1 MLKNPPQ
8 LTAVL
13 TLLHLSLYRHGVGLT
28 GDEDLFSY
36 RLTSSLDDSW
46 VNALTLSSFT
56 PVQPVALAVFTW
68 PSSMHQCLA
77 IDLTGGRLAVQPV
90 LILVQFSTLLSSFFD
105 SYFARALYSSLG
117 PRMIHLKNSLVSLI
131 ALSFDHQNHKKW
143 SNRVM
148 FVTLFFY
155 NSCVYI
161 SWNRRLP
168 IWEFISFRVLSTS
181 EIISKVATHR
191 SIISVFTN
199 IYYLYP

>member
-1 MLKNPPQ
+1 MTGYQFNQCLRDPPQ
-8 LTAVL
+8 LPAVL

-105 SYFARALYSSLG
+105 NLSINCEQIKSKQERCTTSLRSNFLDNLSAIDRG
-117 PRMIHLKNSLVSLI
+117 RSDAPSTLI
-131 ALSFDHQNHKKW
+131 YLRNLTR
-143 SNRVM
+143 N
-148 FVTLFFY
+148 
-155 NSCVYI
+155 
-161 SWNRRLP
+161 LP
-168 IWEFISFRVLSTS
+168 
-181 EIISKVATHR
+181 A
-191 SIISVFTN
+191 N
-199 IYYLYP
+199 D